1 MNPFPEPSVAFS
13 RRSFVRALGLGGGA
27 ALTAPSWVSARGLE
41 SLAGGDDFAALDRQL
56 QGSAIRLMS
65 NENPNGPV
73 PAAIRAMQ
81 ASFHE
86 AAWYPASTE
95 GRVVTALSR
104 ANGLPEEQILL
115 GSGSG
120 EILKI
125 AVQAFCSPSK
135 HLVTALPTFETP
147 AGTARALGFP
157 VKEVPLDARQRI
169 DLDGMLREVKGA
181 GLVFLCNPNNPTG
194 HVHGKDAIDR
204 FLRAALAADPEVVI
218 LVDEAYHEF
227 VDDPSYASALPWVA
241 TQPRVFVSRTFSKI
255 YGLAGLRVGYAFGQP
270 ATLARMAPHRVS
282 NGVGAL
288 AQVAA
293 VAALADTQQ
302 MAREQQANRE
312 ARAFTSSVF
321 TDLGYE
327 VIPSQTNFVF
337 VNVRREAREF
347 QAACRAEGLI
357 VGRPFPPMNQ
367 WSRVSI
373 GTMDEMRRAA
383 PVFRKLLG

>member
-1 MNPFPEPSVAFS
+1 MAVS
-13 RRSFVRALGLGGGA
+13 RRSFVRALGLGGTA
-27 ALTAPSWVSARGLE
+27 ALTAPSWIGARGLE
-41 SLAGGDDFAALDRQL
+41 SLGGSADFAALEREL

-86 AAWYPASTE
+86 SAWYPASTE
-95 GRVVTALSR
+95 GRVRQALAR
-104 ANGLPEEQILL
+104 ANDIPEQQILL

-135 HLVTALPTFETP
+135 HLVTAVPTFETP
-147 AGTARALGFP
+147 TATARALGLP
-157 VKEVPLDARQRI
+157 VREIPLDAQQRS
-169 DLDGMLREVKGA
+169 DLDAMLREMKGA

-194 HVHGKDAIDR
+194 HVHGKQAVES

-227 VDDPSYASALPWVA
+227 VDDPSYASALPLIA
-241 TQPRVFVSRTFSKI
+241 TQPRIFVSRTFSKI
-255 YGLAGLRVGYAFGQP
+255 YGLAGLRIGYAFGQP
-270 ATLARMAPHRVS
+270 ATLQRMAPHRVS

-293 VAALADTQQ
+293 VAALADAPQ
-302 MAREQQANRE
+302 MVREQQLNRE
-312 ARAFTSSVF
+312 ARAFTARVF
-321 TDLGYE
+321 TELGYE

-337 VNVRREAREF
+337 VNIKRDAREF
-347 QAACRAEGLI
+347 QTACRTEGLI

-367 WSRVSI
+367 WSRISI

>member
-1 MNPFPEPSVAFS
+1 MQ
-13 RRSFVRALGLGGGA
+13 
-27 ALTAPSWVSARGLE
+27 
-41 SLAGGDDFAALDRQL
+41 GD
-56 QGSAIRLMS
+56 AIRLMS

-95 GRVVTALSR
+95 GRVSQALAR
-104 ANGLPEEQILL
+104 ANGLAEDQILL

-125 AVQAFCSPSK
+125 AVQAFCAPSK
-135 HLVTALPTFETP
+135 HLVTAIPTFETP
-147 AGTARALGFP
+147 TGTARALGVP
-157 VKEVPLDARQRI
+157 VKEIPLDAQQRL

-227 VDDPSYASALPWVA
+227 VDDPSYASALPIIA
-241 TQPRVFVSRTFSKI
+241 SQPRVFVSRTFSKI

-270 ATLARMAPHRVS
+270 ATLQRMAPLRVS

-293 VAALADTQQ
+293 VAAMADTRQ
-302 MAREQQANRE
+302 MAREQQLNRE
-312 ARAFTSSVF
+312 ARAFTMRVF
-321 TDLGYE
+321 TDLGYR

-337 VNVRREAREF
+337 VNIRRDAREF
-347 QAACRAEGLI
+347 QAACRTEGLM
-357 VGRPFPPMNQ
+357 VGRPFPPMDQ
-367 WSRVSI
+367 WSRVSL
-373 GTMDEMRRAA
+373 GTLDEMRRAA

>member
-1 MNPFPEPSVAFS
+1 MAVS
-13 RRSFVRALGLGGGA
+13 RRSFVRALGLGGTA
-27 ALTAPSWVSARGLE
+27 ALTAPSWIGARGLE
-41 SLAGGDDFAALDRQL
+41 SLAGTADFAELERAL

-86 AAWYPASTE
+86 SAWYPASTE
-95 GRVVTALSR
+95 GRVRQALAR
-104 ANGLPEEQILL
+104 ANDIPEQQILL

-135 HLVTALPTFETP
+135 HLVTAVPTFETP
-147 AGTARALGFP
+147 TATARALGLP
-157 VKEVPLDARQRI
+157 VKEIPLDAQQRI
-169 DLDGMLREVKGA
+169 DLDAMLREVKGA

-194 HVHGKDAIDR
+194 HVHGKDAVER
-204 FLRAALAADPEVVI
+204 FLLAALAADPEVVI

-227 VDDPSYASALPWVA
+227 VDDPSYASALPLVA
-241 TQPRVFVSRTFSKI
+241 TQPRIFVARTFSKI
-255 YGLAGLRVGYAFGQP
+255 YGLAGLRIGYAFGQP
-270 ATLARMAPHRVS
+270 ATLQRMAPHRVS

-293 VAALADTQQ
+293 VAALADTPQ
-302 MAREQQANRE
+302 MVREQQMNRD
-312 ARAFTSSVF
+312 ARAFTTGLF
-321 TDLGYE
+321 TELGYE

-337 VNVRREAREF
+337 VNIKRDAREF
-347 QAACRAEGLI
+347 QNACRSEGLL

-367 WSRVSI
+367 WSRISI
-373 GTMDEMRRAA
+373 GAMDEMRRAA

>member
-1 MNPFPEPSVAFS
+1 MAFS
-13 RRSFVRALGLGGGA
+13 RRSFVRALGLGGTA
-27 ALTAPSWVSARGLE
+27 ALTAPSWVGARGLE
-41 SLAGGDDFAALDRQL
+41 SLAGSGDLVELERTL
-56 QGSAIRLMS
+56 QGGAIRLMS

-95 GRVVTALSR
+95 GRVRTALARSF
-104 ANGLPEEQILL
+104 NMPEEQILL

-120 EILKI
+120 EILKV
-125 AVQAFCSPSK
+125 AVQAFCSPTK
-135 HLVTALPTFETP
+135 HLVTAIPTFETP
-147 AGTARALGFP
+147 TATARGLGFP
-157 VKEVPLDARQRI
+157 VREVPLDSQLRL
-169 DLDGMLREVKGA
+169 DLDGMLREVRGA

-194 HVHGKDAIDR
+194 HVHGKAAVER
-204 FLRAALAADPEVVI
+204 FITAVLAADPEVVI

-227 VDDPSYASALPWVA
+227 VDDPSYASALPIVA
-241 TQPRVFVSRTFSKI
+241 SQPRVFVSRTFSKI

-270 ATLARMAPHRVS
+270 ATLERMAAHRVS

-293 VAALADTQQ
+293 VAALADTAQ
-302 MAREQQANRE
+302 MAREQQLNRE
-312 ARAFTSSVF
+312 ARAYTARVF
-321 TDLGYE
+321 TDLGYQ

-337 VNVRREAREF
+337 VNVRRDALAF
-347 QAACRAEGLI
+347 QAACRTEGLI
-357 VGRPFPPMNQ
+357 VGRAFPPMTQ